1 MPAWH
6 NQTHYASRVS
16 QEARTRRVLTND
28 MTDYGITMT
37 VYCLN
42 GYIANKNGHYRPTVS
57 YKIQSVRDR

>member
-1 MPAWH
+1 MH
-6 NQTHYASRVS
+6 ASLAQS
-16 QEARTRRVLTND
+16 NPLCFK
-28 MTDYGITMT
+28 DYGITMT